1 MPPAGLYPGVQ
12 DLTGEYGALAL
23 ATRPVTRGVVLHR
36 TETRTAASALAAYR
50 DRIRA
55 GSDIGAQYLIDEHG
69 AILLITPADGL
80 LSHAHGFNEVTLGIE
95 VVGPALPLELRGG
108 PSSRSQTL
116 RQQLAA
122 IPLSPQFKERLLA
135 YDDLKLARVI
145 RSCGSAIYPD
155 LTDRQ
160 KDAVLAL
167 CDWLA
172 TDYAL
177 DLESLSQPGPDE
189 SGSNNYTVATLPA
202 FSAHEHLNPKTL
214 GEGEPMIELLR
225 TRRRAARAPLRLT
238 SASAARLPE
247 ARGAPSAPRQSRAA
261 PAPWPRRR

>member
-1 MPPAGLYPGVQ
+1 MPPVGLYPGVQ
-12 DLTGEYGALAL
+12 DLTGEYGALAM

-95 VVGPALPLELRGG
+95 VVGPALPLDLRGGLRGGPSGG

-145 RSCGSAIYPD
+145 RSCGSAIYSD
-155 LTDRQ
+155 LTDPQ

-172 TDYAL
+172 ADYAL

-189 SGSNNYTVATLPA
+189 SASNNYTLATLPA

-225 TRRRAARAPLRLT
+225 TRRRAA
-238 SASAARLPE
+238 
-247 ARGAPSAPRQSRAA
+247 
-261 PAPWPRRR
+261 PAESD